1 MKNQCEYFSYLA
13 LQRAGVQ
20 ARDAVIVLIRKELLK
35 GDVPTWRRV
44 ELEREV
50 LILETEVLTLTVV
63 LQELERLIN
72 ATLS

>member
-20 ARDAVIVLIRKELLK
+20 ARDEVIVLIRKELLK